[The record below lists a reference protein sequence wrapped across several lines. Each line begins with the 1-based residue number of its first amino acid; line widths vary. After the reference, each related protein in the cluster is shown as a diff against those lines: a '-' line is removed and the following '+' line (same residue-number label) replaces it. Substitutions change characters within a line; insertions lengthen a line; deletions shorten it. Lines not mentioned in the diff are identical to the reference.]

1 MRNSEYPIDEKEV
14 LRYLGSRGRPADG
27 ATLRR
32 VQEMTALCRETA
44 RPVFRYVLFPVTV
57 EDEDAKLGGTDTV
70 LRGRDIARHLQGA
83 VRCALMAVTLG
94 AETDR
99 RQLLLERE
107 SMADAVVFDAVC
119 TAMTESAADACEEK
133 LRRDVSAE
141 GYFLNSRYS
150 PGYGDFPVTQQGEV
164 LDLLDAGR
172 RLGITLTE
180 GFLMLPRKS
189 VSAVL
194 GIFRERPESAARGC
208 GICSMRE
215 TCRVRK
221 EGGNCGKE
229 FVSPD

>member
-1 MRNSEYPIDEKEV
+1 MQDSEYPIDEKEV
-14 LRYLGSRGRPADG
+14 LRYLGFQGRPADR

-32 VQEMTALCRETA
+32 VEEMTALCRETA
-44 RPVFRYVLFPVTV
+44 RPVFRYVFFPVAV
-57 EDEDAKLGGTDTV
+57 GPEGAKLGETDTV
-70 LRGRDIARHLQGA
+70 LRGRDIARHLRGA

-99 RQLLLERE
+99 RQLLLEQK

-119 TAMTESAADACEEK
+119 TAMIESAADNCEER
-133 LRRDVSAE
+133 LRRAVSAE
-141 GYFLNSRYS
+141 GYFLNGRYS
-150 PGYGDFPVTQQGEV
+150 PGYGDFSMTQQGEV
-164 LDLLDAGR
+164 LGLLDAGR

-189 VSAVL
+189 VSAAL
-194 GIFRERPESAARGC
+194 GIFRELPESEARGC
-208 GICSMRE
+208 GVCSMRE

-229 FVSPD
+229 FISPD